1 MPPYWFH
8 LQHLFHKTCTTLLS
22 ASPYYPP
29 IMRSTPEIRYNM
41 IHPQE
46 DCSSLA
52 ETLPVST
59 PKMASTATS
68 SSRRRNRV
76 RFELGASQSY
86 ESANSSMEDCADC
99 WYKAQDYATFKADSI
114 QQGKDIRRKERE
126 YGPEFATYEIVL
138 ERVLEVCSMA
148 EAEDELNI
156 HQVMDADEREIFHQ
170 CIAADMTRV
179 GLEKNIASGLNRDK
193 SYRRKDLLRA
203 VKEVE
208 RDAYTSASQKPLTLA
223 LACQEV
229 TRPSRLFAIMMAQA
243 QAEAQD

>member
-1 MPPYWFH
+1 
-8 LQHLFHKTCTTLLS
+8 
-22 ASPYYPP
+22 
-29 IMRSTPEIRYNM
+29 MRSTPEIRYNM

-138 ERVLEVCSMA
+138 ERVLGCSGRSVRA
-148 EAEDELNI
+148 IGTPPVDDGRSVDDR
-156 HQVMDADEREIFHQ
+156 HRPP
-170 CIAADMTRV
+170 
-179 GLEKNIASGLNRDK
+179 
-193 SYRRKDLLRA
+193 LL
-203 VKEVE
+203 
-208 RDAYTSASQKPLTLA
+208 
-223 LACQEV
+223 
-229 TRPSRLFAIMMAQA
+229 
-243 QAEAQD
+243 